1 MAFQAFDY
9 ERIRTRWNVFQT
21 RDVRTKL
28 DIYVC
33 MLTLY
38 YQQLHPRM
46 KTYKIK
52 TYISNVMPTTCFWN
66 RLHQV
71 RWKLK
76 VTHITNNIDN
86 KHTLSVTQRSN
97 GHGSIAVT
105 RFKKN
110 DCSTNSIRYRDFS
123 GQLIIVD
130 VIWADPQFLR
140 IVIVSYG

>member
-28 DIYVC
+28 DIYVFIW
-33 MLTLY
+33 TLY

-46 KTYKIK
+46 ETYQIK
-52 TYISNVMPTTCFWN
+52 TYISNLMPTTCFWN

-86 KHTLSVTQRSN
+86 KHTLPVTQRSN
-97 GHGSIAVT
+97 GHGSIAVIW
-105 RFKKN
+105 FQKN
-110 DCSTNSIRYRDFS
+110 IVLWAIDHCWRHMSRPTVFTYCYSVVRLTNH
-123 GQLIIVD
+123 
-130 VIWADPQFLR
+130 
-140 IVIVSYG
+140 

>member
-28 DIYVC
+28 DIYVFIW
-33 MLTLY
+33 TLY

-46 KTYKIK
+46 ETYQIK
-52 TYISNVMPTTCFWN
+52 TYISNLMPTTCFWN
-66 RLHQV
+66 KLHQV

-97 GHGSIAVT
+97 RHKSIAVIW
-105 RFKKN
+105 FQKN
-110 DCSTNSIRYRDFS
+110 IVL
-123 GQLIIVD
+123 LIVY
-130 VIWADPQFLR
+130 V
-140 IVIVSYG
+140 IVIFLGNWSLLTSYEQTHSFYVLL